1 MTPEEAVTLCG
12 MTAAA
17 CPSQKFNDYTPD
29 VWGEILIDIRFVDAK
44 EAMYAIKRRQ
54 PWVDPSEIIAEVK
67 RIRRKRIDEYGPI
80 PPPPDLDPDDW
91 RAFQKWQADATRAIG
106 DGTFEPAGELEG
118 LRERPVRQI
127 TQNAFKEPR

>member
-29 VWGEILIDIRFVDAK
+29 VWGEILQDIRFVDAK

-67 RIRRKRIDEYGPI
+67 RMRRKRIDEYGPI
-80 PPPPDLDPDDW
+80 VPPSSLDPDDTAAYREW
-91 RAFQKWQADATRAIG
+91 WVETQRSIADG
-106 DGTFEPAGELEG
+106 DLKPAGELEG
-118 LRERPVRQI
+118 LRERPMKQI
-127 TQNAFKEPR
+127 TQTFKEPK